1 MSVTE
6 GDLSLLKYLEHAGP
20 WIGTAGG
27 FIGALCGF
35 IWNKLT
41 KQVDSLAS
49 EMKQLK
55 EALPN
60 SYANKID
67 TTTQINRLQ
76 DTMEKHMDTISTDVR
91 TLHGD
96 VKNVLLL
103 LGQQRKD

>member
-1 MSVTE
+1 MNE
-6 GDLSLLKYLEHAGP
+6 GDLTLLKYLEHAGP

-27 FIGALCGF
+27 FIGALCGYV
-35 IWNKLT
+35 WNKLT
-41 KQVDSLAS
+41 KQVDTLSA
-49 EMKQLK
+49 EMKALK

-60 SYANKID
+60 TYSNKAD

-103 LGQQRKD
+103 LGQRKD